1 VNDNRKCVNVRTV
14 SKTPLP
20 PPFGRYDLLSA
31 AAARPAPPGFADAAK
46 RKPLEVLRYALAAVV
61 AQWWV
66 AVAVAVEASCR
77 MKQTCPAVILMM
89 DGAEYLAR

>member
-1 VNDNRKCVNVRTV
+1 V
-14 SKTPLP
+14 
-20 PPFGRYDLLSA
+20 
-31 AAARPAPPGFADAAK
+31 DAAK
-46 RKPLEVLRYALAAVV
+46 GSPLELLRYALAAVV

-89 DGAEYLAR
+89 DGAEYAAR